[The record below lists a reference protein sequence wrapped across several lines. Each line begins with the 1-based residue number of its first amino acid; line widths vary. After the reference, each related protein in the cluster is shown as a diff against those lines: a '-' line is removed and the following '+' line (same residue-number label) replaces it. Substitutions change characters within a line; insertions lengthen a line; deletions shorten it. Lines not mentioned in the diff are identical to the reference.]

1 MKTLKFNQ
9 YITEASKTEA
19 IYNDYPAAAKANAK
33 KALKWRDEH
42 GRDEVDGGTEVGWAR
57 ANQLA
62 KGEKLSRDVV
72 SRMAQFNRHR
82 KNSKISA
89 EYKDEPWK
97 DRGYIAWLIWG
108 GDEGV
113 DWAMKKMDEIEAE
126 ETNEAVDI
134 DKVEKYADKVMDPI
148 DVEFTKHFYDQLT
161 RAEHDKEITDAELIG
176 FFKRL
181 AKKKKDF
188 DKFKQDYD
196 QFVAKDNRSQINI
209 PFKNKVDQI
218 IAKTIMRKD
227 DFKTSNAEYKFEN
240 KNTNMKHIKL
250 FEQFIT
256 EAKFPGRKG
265 DFIKWKGE
273 YFDVKKTAGSTAY
286 VKFPHTAA
294 SAFSQVWGDEVTL
307 SDETYKGKK
316 VWLMESTV
324 TERFKGDDL
333 KKPALGYIYN
343 KKETKV
349 QVVKMA
355 DRAMWM
361 SYPSLKDATD
371 KEFDGMIGV
380 DLLDRFKD
388 KFDVEEVEIGGIYD
402 VKESVVNERYVT
414 KRDIE
419 GWEKDNG
426 KLPFPPEVLAATKL
440 MAKYK
445 LADDDQ
451 LTRAHIWYRFHDGSW
466 IDMEKFGAHVKKFY
480 GSDFYTEFSS
490 GYTSMFMEA
499 KAHAAS
505 IMALIEDKNA
515 NGEAIE
521 PAYYEVKEWF
531 KNHDL
536 DYKRSRIFNAAVDYV
551 QKWLKESGIK
561 TL

>member
-1 MKTLKFNQ
+1 MKTLKFDQ

-89 EYKDEPWK
+89 EYKGEPWK

-134 DKVEKYADKVMDPI
+134 DRVEKYADKVMDPI

-227 DFKTSNAEYKFEN
+227 DFKTSNAEYKFE
-240 KNTNMKHIKL
+240 KIRTY
-250 FEQFIT
+250 EQFIT
-256 EAKFPGRKG
+256 EKLTYYPGFDGVELTGYVDGDKAKLDHIEVKAAQRGTG
-265 DFIKWKGE
+265 IGTQAVTDFEQWAKSQGAKYVEIDAYKKSIKFWEKMGYE
-273 YFDVKKTAGSTAY
+273 LEKEFAVMYG
-286 VKFPHTAA
+286 
-294 SAFSQVWGDEVTL
+294 
-307 SDETYKGKK
+307 YKQDYKAGKK
-316 VWLMESTV
+316 
-324 TERFKGDDL
+324 
-333 KKPALGYIYN
+333 
-343 KKETKV
+343 
-349 QVVKMA
+349 
-355 DRAMWM
+355 
-361 SYPSLKDATD
+361 
-371 KEFDGMIGV
+371 
-380 DLLDRFKD
+380 
-388 KFDVEEVEIGGIYD
+388 
-402 VKESVVNERYVT
+402 
-414 KRDIE
+414 
-419 GWEKDNG
+419 
-426 KLPFPPEVLAATKL
+426 
-440 MAKYK
+440 
-445 LADDDQ
+445 Q
-451 LTRAHIWYRFHDGSW
+451 L
-466 IDMEKFGAHVKKFY
+466 
-480 GSDFYTEFSS
+480 
-490 GYTSMFMEA
+490 
-499 KAHAAS
+499 
-505 IMALIEDKNA
+505 
-515 NGEAIE
+515 
-521 PAYYEVKEWF
+521 
-531 KNHDL
+531 
-536 DYKRSRIFNAAVDYV
+536 
-551 QKWLKESGIK
+551 
-561 TL
+561 

>member
-89 EYKDEPWK
+89 EYKGEPWK

-126 ETNEAVDI
+126 ETNEKVDI

-196 QFVAKDNRSQINI
+196 QFVAKDSRSQINI

-240 KNTNMKHIKL
+240 KNNSMKHIKL
-250 FEQFIT
+250 FEQFVT
-256 EAKFPGRKG
+256 EAKFPGKKG

-294 SAFSQVWGDEVTL
+294 SAFSQVWGDEVTI

-316 VWLMESTV
+316 VWLMENN
-324 TERFKGDDL
+324 EL
-333 KKPALGYIYN
+333 
-343 KKETKV
+343 
-349 QVVKMA
+349 
-355 DRAMWM
+355 
-361 SYPSLKDATD
+361 
-371 KEFDGMIGV
+371 
-380 DLLDRFKD
+380 
-388 KFDVEEVEIGGIYD
+388 
-402 VKESVVNERYVT
+402 NERYVT

-451 LTRAHIWYRFHDGSW
+451 LTRAHIWYRFHEGSW
-466 IDMEKFGAHVKKFY
+466 IDMEKFGAHVKKFF
-480 GSDFYTEFSS
+480 GSDFYSAFSS

>member
-9 YITEASKTEA
+9 YISEASKTEA

-33 KALKWRDEH
+33 KALKWRDEY

-161 RAEHDKEITDAELIG
+161 RAEHDKAITDAELIG

-218 IAKTIMRKD
+218 IAKTIMRKS

-240 KNTNMKHIKL
+240 KNIKMKHVKL
-250 FEQFIT
+250 FEHFVN
-256 EAKFPGRKG
+256 EGKFPGKKG
-265 DFIKWKGE
+265 DFI
-273 YFDVKKTAGSTAY
+273 
-286 VKFPHTAA
+286 
-294 SAFSQVWGDEVTL
+294 
-307 SDETYKGKK
+307 
-316 VWLMESTV
+316 
-324 TERFKGDDL
+324 
-333 KKPALGYIYN
+333 
-343 KKETKV
+343 
-349 QVVKMA
+349 
-355 DRAMWM
+355 
-361 SYPSLKDATD
+361 
-371 KEFDGMIGV
+371 
-380 DLLDRFKD
+380 
-388 KFDVEEVEIGGIYD
+388 
-402 VKESVVNERYVT
+402 NERYVS
-414 KRDIE
+414 KKDIE

-426 KLPFPPEVLAATKL
+426 KLPFPPEVLATTKL

-451 LTRAHIWYRFHDGSW
+451 LTRAHVWYRFYDGSW

-480 GSDFYTEFSS
+480 GSDFYSEFSS

-505 IMALIEDKNA
+505 IIALIEDKNA

-521 PAYYEVKEWF
+521 PAYYETKEWF

-551 QKWLKESGIK
+551 SEWLKSSGIK

>member
-9 YITEASKTEA
+9 YIAEASKTEA

-33 KALKWRDEH
+33 KALKWREEH

-89 EYKDEPWK
+89 EYKSEPWK

-126 ETNEAVDI
+126 ETNESLNEKRPEWQDADWPDAEGRFVDLSPKDLAAWLIKTRKKDLKAISGSLTQQVVFNRNDDPEHAEKMEKTRKEVYKQLGRQDLLDKMDEAVDI

-161 RAEHDKEITDAELIG
+161 RAEHSKEITDAELIG

-240 KNTNMKHIKL
+240 KNTNMKHVKL
-250 FEQFIT
+250 FEAFVNEANEPKGRYKDVEDWHNGWRKAMNFNTAIHGNGQFFPFDEEDIDDFGLT
-256 EAKFPGRKG
+256 HFEAKFFGNGLNPGK
-265 DFIKWKGE
+265 IMIE
-273 YFDVKKTAGSTAY
+273 
-286 VKFPHTAA
+286 
-294 SAFSQVWGDEVTL
+294 L
-307 SDETYKGKK
+307 YKGKK
-316 VWLMESTV
+316 EVDRKSFELVGMTV
-324 TERFKGDDL
+324 AQAKEEITNTANELIKKHA
-333 KKPALGYIYN
+333 KKPRKIA
-343 KKETKV
+343 
-349 QVVKMA
+349 
-355 DRAMWM
+355 
-361 SYPSLKDATD
+361 
-371 KEFDGMIGV
+371 
-380 DLLDRFKD
+380 
-388 KFDVEEVEIGGIYD
+388 
-402 VKESVVNERYVT
+402 SVY
-414 KRDIE
+414 
-419 GWEKDNG
+419 
-426 KLPFPPEVLAATKL
+426 
-440 MAKYK
+440 
-445 LADDDQ
+445 
-451 LTRAHIWYRFHDGSW
+451 
-466 IDMEKFGAHVKKFY
+466 
-480 GSDFYTEFSS
+480 
-490 GYTSMFMEA
+490 
-499 KAHAAS
+499 
-505 IMALIEDKNA
+505 
-515 NGEAIE
+515 
-521 PAYYEVKEWF
+521 
-531 KNHDL
+531 
-536 DYKRSRIFNAAVDYV
+536 
-551 QKWLKESGIK
+551 
-561 TL
+561 

>member
-1 MKTLKFNQ
+1 MK
-9 YITEASKTEA
+9 Y
-19 IYNDYPAAAKANAK
+19 
-33 KALKWRDEH
+33 
-42 GRDEVDGGTEVGWAR
+42 
-57 ANQLA
+57 
-62 KGEKLSRDVV
+62 
-72 SRMAQFNRHR
+72 
-82 KNSKISA
+82 
-89 EYKDEPWK
+89 
-97 DRGYIAWLIWG
+97 
-108 GDEGV
+108 
-113 DWAMKKMDEIEAE
+113 
-126 ETNEAVDI
+126 
-134 DKVEKYADKVMDPI
+134 
-148 DVEFTKHFYDQLT
+148 
-161 RAEHDKEITDAELIG
+161 
-176 FFKRL
+176 
-181 AKKKKDF
+181 
-188 DKFKQDYD
+188 
-196 QFVAKDNRSQINI
+196 
-209 PFKNKVDQI
+209 
-218 IAKTIMRKD
+218 
-227 DFKTSNAEYKFEN
+227 
-240 KNTNMKHIKL
+240 IKL

-273 YFDVKKTAGSTAY
+273 YFDIKKTAGSTAY

-307 SDETYKGKK
+307 SDENYKGKK
-316 VWLMESTV
+316 VWLMESAI
-324 TERFKGDDL
+324 TERFKSKDL
-333 KKPALGYIYN
+333 DKPAVAYFYN
-343 KKETKV
+343 KDQSQV
-349 QVVKMA
+349 QVVNITDKARRMF
-355 DRAMWM
+355 
-361 SYPSLKDATD
+361 YPSSKDALD
-371 KEFDGMIGV
+371 KDFQAYIGV
-380 DLLDRFKD
+380 NLLDRFKEQFGVD
-388 KFDVEEVEIGGIYD
+388 DVEVGGIYD
-402 VKESVVNERYVT
+402 VKESMMISERYVT
-414 KRDIE
+414 KKDIE

-480 GSDFYTEFSS
+480 GSDFYSEFSS

-505 IMALIEDKNA
+505 IMALIEDKHA

-551 QKWLKESGIK
+551 QKWLKDSGIK